1 MTHELLPRIPC
12 LVPRLEY
19 TAIRMQAAGV
29 HVNHLYYEGT
39 CHGFLH
45 FPVPQAAEALDASAE
60 DLRAAF
66 SASAAGRNGGNILKK
81 VLQPSLF
88 SVILGYSALLLIV
101 EVRKRRS

>member
-1 MTHELLPRIPC
+1 
-12 LVPRLEY
+12 
-19 TAIRMQAAGV
+19 MQAAGV

-45 FPVPQAAEALDASAE
+45 FPVPQAAKALDASAE

-66 SASAAGRNGGNILKK
+66 SGSAAGRNGGNIFTK
-81 VLQPSLF
+81 VLQPSLL